1 MLQFS
6 AEIPQKYWPI
16 SCHEYQGVYGHIG
29 RDIDDV
35 LDSSAPGQTKRPEHE
50 DVVTGRGGDAD
61 QDEQQIR
68 HRQVQDQQIG
78 GVSHLRVAIH
88 LQQ

>member
-1 MLQFS
+1 M
-6 AEIPQKYWPI
+6 KYNNNYWPV

-29 RDIDDV
+29 SDIDDV